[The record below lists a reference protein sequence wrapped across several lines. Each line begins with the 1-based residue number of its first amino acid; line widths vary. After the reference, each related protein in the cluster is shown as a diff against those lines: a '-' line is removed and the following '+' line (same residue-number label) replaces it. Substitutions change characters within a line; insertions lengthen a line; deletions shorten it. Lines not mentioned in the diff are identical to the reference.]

1 MTVTIHPTLPAEA
14 ELLATIQKAA
24 FKPLYDRY
32 RDEGNPYLRG
42 PEDILCRLN
51 RNYRQYTIECD
62 GETVGG
68 ILYRLHGKRR
78 PFDPLTEGEYYLGRI
93 YVHPLYQNRGIA
105 AEAIRLCEQEF
116 PDATAYYVDFP
127 ADMDKNRRCYEK
139 VGFADTG
146 METRTPGEPVIA
158 LYKKTVDPSNSK
170 KCVRHPQVFALE
182 ASDLPAALSLIRESF
197 ATAAKKHGLTREN
210 CPAHTSFVTSDYL
223 ERFFPLRRMYG
234 LFAGKRMIGYMAL
247 SETSDCSCEL
257 HNLCIHPDYRGQGFG
272 ELLVAHA
279 KAETVKLI
287 GHPPTILCPMLTLG
301 FIDEDKNLRNWYE
314 KQGFVYTGNLKFDHL
329 PFTSGYME
337 WKEIQT

>member
-42 PEDILCRLN
+42 PEDILCRLD

-78 PFDPLTEGEYYLGRI
+78 PFDPLTEGEYYLGRV
-93 YVHPLYQNRGIA
+93 YVHPLYQNKGIA

-139 VGFADTG
+139 VGFTDTG

-158 LYKKTVDPSNSK
+158 LYKKTVNPSNAK
-170 KCVRHPQVFALE
+170 ECVRHPQVFALE
-182 ASDLPAALSLIRESF
+182 ASDLPAALPLIRESF
-197 ATAAKKHGLTREN
+197 ATAAQKQQITVSAHIDPLPFQFCHSHAGIRCVLQGKDAGTALVQLHKVQT
-210 CPAHTSFVTSDYL
+210 PAVNKGKVGGDHHL
-223 ERFFPLRRMYG
+223 LRFHRSPVKIRRGAVQLPDGGFFINTQPLG
-234 LFAGKRMIGYMAL
+234 SPTQKF
-247 SETSDCSCEL
+247 
-257 HNLCIHPDYRGQGFG
+257 QW
-272 ELLVAHA
+272 
-279 KAETVKLI
+279 VKLRHIRIFHGCI
-287 GHPPTILCPMLTLG
+287 G
-301 FIDEDKNLRNWYE
+301 F
-314 KQGFVYTGNLKFDHL
+314 
-329 PFTSGYME
+329 
-337 WKEIQT
+337 

>member
-14 ELLATIQKAA
+14 ELLAEIQKAA
-24 FKPLYDRY
+24 LKPLYDRY

-42 PEDILCRLN
+42 PEDILCRLD
-51 RNYRQYTIECD
+51 RSYRQYTVEVN

-68 ILYRLHGKRR
+68 ILYRLHGKRS
-78 PFDPLTEGEYYLGRI
+78 PIDLLKEGEYYLGRVYI
-93 YVHPLYQNRGIA
+93 HPLHQNKGIA

-116 PDATAYYVDFP
+116 PDATTYYVDFP

-158 LYKKTVDPSNSK
+158 LYKKTVTPSQST
-170 KCVRHPQVFALE
+170 VRIRYPQVFDLE
-182 ASDLPAALSLIRESF
+182 ASDLPAALTLIRESF

-210 CPAHTSFVTSDYL
+210 CPAHTSFITMDYL
-223 ERFFPLRRMYG
+223 KCFFPLRRMYG

-247 SETSDCSCEL
+247 SETSDCSFEL
-257 HNLCIHPDYRGQGFG
+257 HNLCIHPDYRGRGFG

-279 KAETVKLI
+279 KAETVRLI
-287 GHPPTILCPMLTLG
+287 GHPPTIVTPMLTLG
-301 FIDEDKNLRNWYE
+301 EQSCMHVLVVF
-314 KQGFVYTGNLKFDHL
+314 
-329 PFTSGYME
+329 
-337 WKEIQT
+337 